1 MARRDSS
8 DLYRQDSAAEWY
20 VLLGCFSRCWRGGA
34 AQSVAHRRHLN
45 SAGAGSLFREHGGL
59 SEIPSEAYFPKI
71 REAGD
76 LGPAG
81 RLAKAGGAGSGLE
94 VPSPEIFEAL
104 ITSGSRAHPFS
115 VNLDESP
122 RARGPGGA

>member
-1 MARRDSS
+1 MTCREFS

-20 VLLGCFSRCWRGGA
+20 VSRWCFSRWRGGA

-59 SEIPSEAYFPKI
+59 SEIPSEAYFLEI
-71 REAGD
+71 REAWG
-76 LGPAG
+76 LGSAG
-81 RLAKAGGAGSGLE
+81 RLAKAGGAGFGLG

-104 ITSGSRAHPFS
+104 ISSGSRAHPFI
-115 VNLDESP
+115 VNLGESP